1 MKFLKTK
8 NISRFSINDRT
19 VIAYPDTNGPGG
31 RVVMN
36 SHGGLMLP
44 KGTTSQRPQLTGVR
58 QPTDANGTIRYNT
71 TTNSI
76 EAYVGGAWE
85 VVRAPGSTTITKQ
98 TLGPGD
104 GTETVFG
111 PLNSSFVSSYSAS
124 SDNIIVLVEN
134 VMQISTTNFTVNQSV
149 SGSLTG
155 PNAPYADGWYVK
167 FTSAV
172 PATGGGGNPVY
183 VTIYY
188 GYAN

>member
-8 NISRFSINDRT
+8 NISKFSINDRSL
-19 VIAYPDTNGPGG
+19 IAYPDGNGPGN
-31 RVVMN
+31 RIVVN
-36 SHGGLMLP
+36 AKGGMMLP
-44 KGTTSQRPQLTGVR
+44 KGSTSQRPQLTTVR

-71 TTNSI
+71 TLNII
-76 EAYVGGAWE
+76 EAYVGGTW
-85 VVRAPGSTTITKQ
+85 VVVASPVASAITKQ

-111 PLNSSFVSSYSAS
+111 PLNTSFVTAYSAS
-124 SDNIIVLVEN
+124 ADNIIVLVEN
-134 VMQISTTNFTVNQSV
+134 VFQISGTNFSVQQSV

-172 PATGGGGNPVY
+172 PASGGGGNPVY
-183 VTIYY
+183 VTVYY